1 MASRVFQAQ
10 YSKRNRKGTPSSSV
24 ARGFRLSIESA
35 LWSQRSHSSTRSDAF
50 SILEVVVFC
59 KSLLSLYGALR
70 SSSALRRVNLLK
82 SDWLSRRNSPCV
94 RYRQT
99 PTGRLGGVSG
109 GRRRGLWIK
118 SAGGWKTVGV
128 GSAKFGFGSLCPSP
142 WQIMKRCGFLR
153 SPRRLPSLPRLQT
166 PLPHRPPASQ

>member
-70 SSSALRRVNLLK
+70 RSSELPCEGWIYWNLIGCPEEIHGVCGIGKHPQGDWAGFRVGGGGASGLRARAVGRQLVSVLPSSGSAVSALLH
-82 SDWLSRRNSPCV
+82 
-94 RYRQT
+94 
-99 PTGRLGGVSG
+99 GR
-109 GRRRGLWIK
+109 
-118 SAGGWKTVGV
+118 
-128 GSAKFGFGSLCPSP
+128 
-142 WQIMKRCGFLR
+142 
-153 SPRRLPSLPRLQT
+153 
-166 PLPHRPPASQ
+166 